1 MTPSQQDKALEA
13 QILAKGLTAPRVL
26 PEQID
31 DLVNQLSF
39 HTYVIP
45 GTTVTVAAAIAAG
58 NIVVALGKS
67 GAASAANFDEV
78 IGRNRAISR
87 AKDAARNQLW
97 ELEGYRLKRNLLDL
111 LEVGGLDQVLEVAAQ
126 LPASHAEVWP
136 HVATPAVVMH
146 ANRMP
151 SQCPDCPG
159 KPACPCPR
167 PSALAADADRCPCS
181 RCSTPSIGLLDAPE
195 GGAQVAQ
202 GV

>member
-1 MTPSQQDKALEA
+1 MTPSEQDKALEA
-13 QILAKGLTAPRVL
+13 QILAKGLSAPRVM

-39 HTYVIP
+39 HTYVVP
-45 GTTVTVAAAIAAG
+45 GTTVTVAAAIAPG

-111 LEVGGLDQVLEVAAQ
+111 QECGALDQVLDVAAG
-126 LPASHAEVWP
+126 LPAELSPAWPASTTPAAALCQVQGCGHLMADASACKCPGGPCSHAISFE
-136 HVATPAVVMH
+136 ASA
-146 ANRMP
+146 
-151 SQCPDCPG
+151 
-159 KPACPCPR
+159 KAC
-167 PSALAADADRCPCS
+167 SCS
-181 RCSTPSIGLLDAPE
+181 SCSTSKVEAST
-195 GGAQVAQ
+195 GAAV
-202 GV
+202 

>member
-1 MTPSQQDKALEA
+1 MTPSEQDKALEE

-26 PEQID
+26 PELID
-31 DLVNQLSF
+31 DLVDRLSF

-45 GTTVTVAAAIAAG
+45 GTTVTVAAAIGPG

-67 GAASAANFDEV
+67 GAASAANFNEV

-111 LEVGGLDQVLEVAAQ
+111 LEVDGLNQVLEVAAKMPPH
-126 LPASHAEVWP
+126 LGEAWP
-136 HVATPAVVMH
+136 HVAIPAVVMH
-146 ANRMP
+146 ATRAAGR
-151 SQCPDCPG
+151 CPDCPG
-159 KPACPCPR
+159 GAKCPCPGR
-167 PSALAADADRCPCS
+167 SALVVADRCDCS
-181 RCSTPSIGLLDAPE
+181 RCALEKVEALPAP
-195 GGAQVAQ
+195 